1 MKTNPAPLGTLALAV
16 ALLVLGWT
24 GCRSTTAE
32 KSAPQPALKPVHS
45 PVPPPAH
52 AAVAPP
58 PAATAPAPPA
68 TTPATATPASGAVAA
83 TPAETPPPPPPPVDN
98 PPLARV
104 APQPPADLSPGVQA
118 VVNMV
123 HAQVSVPVLLEY
135 VNTTTNAFHLES
147 DDIVYLKDL
156 GVSDEVVTAMLKRA
170 GRETAPEGPTLAEAA
185 PAPAPPAEPPPAST
199 NATASAA
206 TPAPS
211 TYDQTVTPTTP
222 APQSA
227 QAPPPPPP
235 SAPPV
240 TENYFYSSLAPYGT
254 WLYIEPYGW
263 CWQPTV
269 AVVDR
274 TWRPYL
280 HGGRW
285 VYTSAGWYWQSYY
298 TWGWAPFH
306 YGNWYLSPVC
316 GWVWV
321 PGHVWAPAWV
331 TWRYSDGY
339 CGWAPLPP
347 GCGWHPGFGLTYWGS
362 RVSVSFGFHL
372 GWSSFVFCT
381 WDDWWR
387 PHPWRYCLPPHRAV
401 VVYNQTTIINNFYLD
416 KSRNTIVN
424 EGVPPH
430 AMPTHVR
437 RELRKVELADVP
449 AGNSRS
455 LAPERL
461 TAPGGKLAVYRPE
474 VPPDLKLA
482 SAKPGEAPL
491 RPGRV
496 RSDSATPGR
505 TDLAPGRSPEN
516 LSGRPTRA
524 ETPSAPGP
532 QRQHGSGGADTP
544 ARVPQRSVPPG
555 RFENS
560 TRAEVPVRAPT
571 VTTPGR
577 SAPPARAPEA
587 TPPSRAVPGATQ
599 PTVPT
604 RAEPRAPSVGTPVRP
619 DRSGVTPAPR
629 TAEPRTAPLPTPPT
643 RNPASAPGATPP
655 TRRASE
661 SAPMPGRSERPT
673 LTVPPAAPA
682 PAPNSSTH
690 SPTARPESRLQPGP
704 HAPPTRSES
713 VARPDS
719 TPAPRFAPPPSRSA
733 APAPAP
739 GVNMVPRYVPPA
751 RAQNPVPAGS
761 APVPQFAPP
770 PARSV
775 NPSLPQPAPGRA
787 AAPAAPPAFNPPASR
802 PYFSSPPAFAGPSP
816 RSGGAA
822 LAPGRRESP
831 ARAATAE
838 VGELTVRTERPAH
851 VIGPPGF

>member
-32 KSAPQPALKPVHS
+32 KPAPFPALKPVSS
-45 PVPPPAH
+45 PVPPPAQ

-58 PAATAPAPPA
+58 PAAPAPVPPA
-68 TTPATATPASGAVAA
+68 ATPVAA
-83 TPAETPPPPPPPVDN
+83 TPTSSAVTVTPAETPTPAPPPVDN
-98 PPLARV
+98 PPLAHV
-104 APQPPADLSPGVQA
+104 APQPPADLSPGVLA
-118 VVNMV
+118 VVDMV

-135 VNTTTNAFHLES
+135 VNTTTNAFHLEAE
-147 DDIVYLKDL
+147 DIVYLKDL
-156 GVSDEVVTAMLKRA
+156 GVPDEVLTAMLKRA
-170 GRETAPEGPTLAEAA
+170 GHEAAPEEPAPAEAA
-185 PAPAPPAEPPPAST
+185 PAPPIESPQAST
-199 NATASAA
+199 NATELTAV
-206 TPAPS
+206 PPPS

-222 APQSA
+222 APPST
-227 QAPPPPPP
+227 QAPPPPPTG
-235 SAPPV
+235 APPV
-240 TENYFYSSLAPYGT
+240 TENYFYAPLAPYGT

-372 GWSSFVFCT
+372 GWSSFVFCA

-387 PHPWRYCLPPHRAV
+387 PHPWRYSLPPHRAA

-424 EGVPPH
+424 EGVPPN

-437 RELRKVELADVP
+437 RELRKVELTEVP
-449 AGNSRS
+449 AGNTRS
-455 LAPERL
+455 LVPERL
-461 TAPGGKLAVYRPE
+461 TAPGGKLAVYRPQ

-496 RSDSATPGR
+496 RRDSATPGR
-505 TDLAPGRSPEN
+505 TDLAPGRSPVN
-516 LSGRPTRA
+516 VSGRPARA
-524 ETPSAPGP
+524 ETPSAPMP
-532 QRQHGSGGADTP
+532 QRNLGSAGAVNP
-544 ARVPQRSVPPG
+544 ARAPQRHAAPG
-555 RFENS
+555 RFES
-560 TRAEVPVRAPT
+560 PTRAEVPLRAPT
-571 VTTPGR
+571 GTTPGR
-577 SAPPARAPEA
+577 STPPARAPEVA
-587 TPPSRAVPGATQ
+587 PPSRAVPGVTQ
-599 PTVPT
+599 PTAPT
-604 RAEPRAPSVGTPVRP
+604 RTDPRVPGAGTPARP

-629 TAEPRTAPLPTPPT
+629 AVEPRTVPLPTPPA
-643 RNPASAPGATPP
+643 RNPASVPGTTPP
-655 TRRASE
+655 ARRALE
-661 SAPMPGRSERPT
+661 SAPAPGRSERPA
-673 LTVPPAAPA
+673 LTVPPAVPT
-682 PAPNSSTH
+682 PAPNPGTR
-690 SPTARPESRLQPGP
+690 PLATLPESRWQPGFY
-704 HAPPTRSES
+704 APPTRSES
-713 VARPDS
+713 ATRPNS
-719 TPAPRFAPPPSRSA
+719 APVPRLAPPPSRSA
-733 APAPAP
+733 LPTPAP
-739 GVNMVPRYVPPA
+739 GVNLVPRYAPPA
-751 RAQNPVPAGS
+751 RTESPSSFGSVPAPRS
-761 APVPQFAPP
+761 APPPTRSISPGIPQQAPTRGTVPTAPPTFAPP
-770 PARSV
+770 AARP
-775 NPSLPQPAPGRA
+775 N
-787 AAPAAPPAFNPPASR
+787 
-802 PYFSSPPAFAGPSP
+802 FSSPPPFAGPSP
-816 RSGGAA
+816 RSGGAV
-822 LAPGRRESP
+822 LAPGRSASS
-831 ARAATAE
+831 ARGNG
-838 VGELTVRTERPAH
+838 GEGRTYRKD
-851 VIGPPGF
+851 

>member
-32 KSAPQPALKPVHS
+32 KPVPQPALKPVQS
-45 PVPPPAH
+45 PVPPPAQ
-52 AAVAPP
+52 AAAPP
-58 PAATAPAPPA
+58 QPATPAPAQPVATPAAATAAPRA
-68 TTPATATPASGAVAA
+68 AAA
-83 TPAETPPPPPPPVDN
+83 TPAETPPPAPPPVDH

-118 VVNMV
+118 VVDMV

-135 VNTTTNAFHLES
+135 VNTTTNAFHLEA

-156 GVSDEVVTAMLKRA
+156 GVPDEVVTAMLKRA
-170 GRETAPEGPTLAEAA
+170 GREAAPEGPAQAEAAPA

-199 NATASAA
+199 NAAALAAS
-206 TPAPS
+206 PPPS

-222 APQSA
+222 APPSA
-227 QAPPPPPP
+227 QATPPPPPP

-240 TENYFYSSLAPYGT
+240 TENYFYAPLAPYGT

-306 YGNWYLSPVC
+306 YGNWYFSPVC

-387 PHPWRYCLPPHRAV
+387 PHPWRHCLPPHRAA
-401 VVYNQTTIINNFYLD
+401 VVYHQTTIINNFYLD

-424 EGVPPH
+424 EGVPPN

-437 RELRKVELADVP
+437 RELRKVELADIP
-449 AGNSRS
+449 AGNTRS
-455 LAPERL
+455 LVPERL
-461 TAPGGKLAVYRPE
+461 TAPGGKLAVYRPQ

-505 TDLAPGRSPEN
+505 ADLAPGRSPVN
-516 LSGRPTRA
+516 VSGRPTRA
-524 ETPSAPGP
+524 EMPSAPVP
-532 QRQHGSGGADTP
+532 ERNLGSGGADTP
-544 ARVPQRSVPPG
+544 ARVPQRSATLERPESPA
-555 RFENS
+555 
-560 TRAEVPVRAPT
+560 RAEVPVRAPA

-577 SAPPARAPEA
+577 STPPARAPEA
-587 TPPSRAVPGATQ
+587 APPSRAVPGATQ
-599 PTVPT
+599 PTAPT
-604 RAEPRAPSVGTPVRP
+604 RAEPRAPSVGTPARP

-629 TAEPRTAPLPTPPT
+629 TAEPRTAPLPTPPA

-655 TRRASE
+655 MRRAPE
-661 SAPMPGRSERPT
+661 SAPMPGRNERPT

-682 PAPNSSTH
+682 PAPNSGTH
-690 SPTARPESRLQPGP
+690 SPTARPESRLQPGLY
-704 HAPPTRSES
+704 APPTRTENA
-713 VARPDS
+713 ARPHS
-719 TPAPRFAPPPSRSA
+719 APAPQFSPPPSRSVP
-733 APAPAP
+733 PASAP
-739 GVNMVPRYVPPA
+739 GVNTAPRYAPPA
-751 RAQNPVPAGS
+751 RAESPSSFSSVPAPRS
-761 APVPQFAPP
+761 APP
-770 PARSV
+770 PARSFTPAV
-775 NPSLPQPAPGRA
+775 PYQAPSHATVPS
-787 AAPAAPPAFNPPASR
+787 APPTFNPFNPPASR
-802 PYFSSPPAFAGPSP
+802 PSFSSPPAFAGPSP
-816 RSGGAA
+816 RFGGAA
-822 LAPGRRESP
+822 QAPGRSESGPRGNGGGGRAYRED
-831 ARAATAE
+831 
-838 VGELTVRTERPAH
+838 
-851 VIGPPGF
+851 